1 MSEQKITLELTEAEA
16 REIAGPAYCPG
27 WLKERAQ
34 AALPPEWAEG
44 NVAFV
49 TQEGVGNRWI
59 AVRRDGQWRANL
71 TAGPTSYVSRV
82 TKVEPIRTLA
92 DDEIAV
98 KRGWASPRD
107 FRNDAARLDK
117 VHGHSECSVSL
128 LLRRIADALDKA
140 GEPNA

>member
-44 NVAFV
+44 TVAWV
-49 TQEGVGNRWI
+49 TLGDVTWRCIAARKDGRWI
-59 AVRRDGQWRANL
+59 TDSRPDGSN
-71 TAGPTSYVSRV
+71 PTWLSDVRV

-98 KRGWASPRD
+98 KRQ
-107 FRNDAARLDK
+107 
-117 VHGHSECSVSL
+117 ECSARYWRHL
-128 LLRRIADALDKA
+128 ADQRRGHHPDSATLADAYADALEKA